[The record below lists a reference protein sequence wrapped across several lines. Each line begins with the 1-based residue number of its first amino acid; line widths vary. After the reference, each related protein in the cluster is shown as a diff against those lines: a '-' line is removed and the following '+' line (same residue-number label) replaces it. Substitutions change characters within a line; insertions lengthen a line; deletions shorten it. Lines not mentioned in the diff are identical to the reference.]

1 VVLDTHAW
9 IWWVDDPRRLSAA
22 ARAAISEAPRRLVS
36 AVSCL
41 EVATLARRRRI
52 ELDRSP
58 GDWVAA
64 ALGRPAVE
72 ASAVT
77 PEIAVAAGSL
87 PDDFPGDRA
96 DRIIYATA
104 IATGATLVTRDDT
117 IGRFDRRRT
126 VW

>member
-1 VVLDTHAW
+1 M
-9 IWWVDDPRRLSAA
+9 
-22 ARAAISEAPRRLVS
+22 S

-52 ELDRSP
+52 GLDRTP
-58 GDWVAA
+58 ANWVAA
-64 ALGRPAVE
+64 ALGGRAIE

-87 PDDFPGDRA
+87 PDDFPGDPA

-104 IATGATLVTRDDT
+104 IAAGAALVTRDAT